1 MPVFPVCSVVLTD
14 LLKKMI
20 AVISD
25 TEIEGIFKYQIVL
38 VTGFLINDFYNSL
51 DSTNR
56 SEHCTEMSALQ
67 IQAFKQD
74 TECPKADNS
83 LSIAPWWISF

>member
-1 MPVFPVCSVVLTD
+1 MNHVSVCYMFCFLND
-14 LLKKMI
+14 LLEKMI

-25 TEIEGIFKYQIVL
+25 TGIEGILKYQIVL
-38 VTGFLINDFYNSL
+38 VTGFLINHFCNCL

-67 IQAFKQD
+67 I
-74 TECPKADNS
+74 
-83 LSIAPWWISF
+83 